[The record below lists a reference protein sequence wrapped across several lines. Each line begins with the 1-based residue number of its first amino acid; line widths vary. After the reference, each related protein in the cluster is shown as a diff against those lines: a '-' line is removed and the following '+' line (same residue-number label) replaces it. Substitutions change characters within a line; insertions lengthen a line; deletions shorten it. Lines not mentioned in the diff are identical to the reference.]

1 MAGKL
6 IKYSAFFLLVVV
18 VVMGVIYGSLAG
30 AAGEPATESE
40 FFKQSDGAR
49 PLAIAHRGGA
59 GLFPENTLYAF
70 ERAAD
75 LGVDVIEL
83 DVRSVSDGTLVVMH
97 DATVDRT
104 TDGDGKVVDMTLDR
118 LKKLDAGF
126 RFSPDGGKTFPL
138 RQSGI
143 TIPTLREV
151 FTALPAMRF
160 NIEPKQSAPSI
171 IKPLCAII
179 REHKMIDKAVV
190 GSFTQSIIEDF
201 RRQCPEVATSA
212 STTEVAKFLGL
223 YKAGLTESFSPPMK
237 ALQIPEFAG
246 VSKEF
251 VEAARERNLQVHVWT
266 VNEAADMKRL
276 LDMNVDGIMT
286 DYPDRLLELLGRK
299 KAR

>member
-1 MAGKL
+1 MARKL
-6 IKYSAFFLLVVV
+6 IKFSAFFLLVVV

-30 AAGEPATESE
+30 AAGEPATESA
-40 FFKQSDGAR
+40 FFKQSGSR

-75 LGVDVIEL
+75 LGVDVIEI
-83 DVRSVSDGTLVVMH
+83 DVRSASDGTLVVMH
-97 DATVDRT
+97 DATVERT
-104 TDGDGKVVDMTLDR
+104 TDGNGKVGDMTLDR
-118 LKKLDAGF
+118 LKRLDAGF

-151 FTALPAMRF
+151 FTAFPQMRF

-179 REHKMIDKAVV
+179 REHKMIDKTVV
-190 GSFTQSIIEDF
+190 GSFTQTIIDDF
-201 RRQCPEVATSA
+201 RRECPQVATSA

-223 YKAGLTESFSPPMK
+223 YKAGLTKSFSPAMK

-246 VSKEF
+246 FGKEF
-251 VEAARERNLQVHVWT
+251 VDAARERNLQVHVWT
-266 VNEAADMKRL
+266 VNETADMKRL

-299 KAR
+299 KVR